1 MVSVLNSE
9 LWVVEDKKVEVEVEK
24 QVEKKIFYKG
34 EGEEDVFKDV
44 KRLINKSF
52 KEDKDKGEGEGV
64 FYWRDI
70 ERSIIKSIE
79 ENSLSDAKLKALQD
93 WASNLRE
100 DQLTVLWKNLVGWEV
115 DQEVVEKKISDQEE
129 EIVKISDLGGDELNE
144 CYVNEDPLS
153 FFSKK
158 CSDQR
163 EYDELRAHRKLWRDV
178 HTMMKADVIVK
189 AQLKVL
195 EDWDN
200 DFKSVKKGN

>member
-1 MVSVLNSE
+1 LVSVLNSE